1 MAATVTVVGLGP
13 AGSEFCTSEA
23 LQAIADHRHR
33 FTRTADHPANRVLG
47 PEAVVLDHHR
57 SAGSVE
63 EACTRLVD
71 EVVQAALRYGQVLYA
86 VPGSPLVGEPTVE
99 LLLNDDRVSKVLI
112 AGLSFADLAWFR
124 LGVDPMATGARI
136 VDAHR
141 VASELAQ
148 ARGPLLLAHIDTDA
162 VLAEMVAAVHEA
174 PNEPVTVLQRLG
186 ADGEHVEQVRW
197 EDLPSHLEPDYL
209 TACYI
214 PGPAAADGVEVQRF
228 VDLVATL
235 RRRCPWDAEQTHASL
250 RPHLLEEAY
259 EVLEAIDGFDRETG
273 RGSDLLEEELGDL
286 LFQVVFHARIAAD
299 DGRFDLADVARGIHD
314 KLRHRHPHVFRPD
327 TEAMVTD
334 PDSALSQWDRIK
346 QKEKGRSS
354 VLDGIPQALPAL
366 ATAHKAM
373 RRAAG
378 IGIAPPEA
386 GPVRDRGPV
395 DDEELGDALMGL
407 VHWSH
412 RLGLDPEDALRRAVA
427 RFVTVVRGVEE
438 RAAAEGLDLADADEA
453 VRSRLL
459 AEAFGV

>member
-13 AGSEFCTSEA
+13 AGPELCTAEA
-23 LQAIADHRHR
+23 LEAIADHGHR
-33 FTRTADHPANRVLG
+33 FTRTADHPANRALG
-47 PEAVVLDHHR
+47 PEVVVLDLHR
-57 SAGSVE
+57 FAGSVE
-63 EACTRLVD
+63 EACTRLVE
-71 EVVQAALRYGQVLYA
+71 EVVQAALRYDQVLYA
-86 VPGSPLVGEPTVE
+86 VPGSPLVAEPTVE
-99 LLLNDDRVSKVLI
+99 LLLNDDRVSKVLVP
-112 AGLSFADLAWFR
+112 GLSFADLAWFR
-124 LGVDPMATGARI
+124 LGVDPIATGARI

-148 ARGPLLLAHIDTDA
+148 ARGPLLVVHIDTDA
-162 VLAEMVAAVHEA
+162 ALAEMVAAVHEA

-197 EDLPSHLEPDYL
+197 EDLPSRLEPDHL

-214 PGPAAADGVEVQRF
+214 PSLAVEDGVEVQRF

-250 RPHLLEEAY
+250 RSHLLEEAY
-259 EVLEAIDGFDRETG
+259 EVLEAIDGFNRETG
-273 RGSDLLEEELGDL
+273 DGSDSLEEELGDL

-299 DGRFDLADVARGIHD
+299 DGHFDLADVTRGIHD

-327 TEAMVTD
+327 IEATVTD
-334 PDSALSQWDRIK
+334 FDSALSQWDRIK

-366 ATAHKAM
+366 AAAHKTM

-378 IGIAPPEA
+378 IGIGLPEA
-386 GPVRDRGPV
+386 GPVCGLEPA

-407 VHWSH
+407 VRWGQ
-412 RLGLDPEDALRRAVA
+412 RLDVDPEDALRRAVA
-427 RFVTVVRGVEE
+427 RFVTVVRGLED
-438 RAAAEGLDLADADEA
+438 RAAAEGIDLADADEA
-453 VRSRLL
+453 DRSRLIE
-459 AEAFGV
+459 EAFGV

>member
-13 AGSEFCTSEA
+13 AGPELCTAEV

-99 LLLNDDRVSKVLI
+99 LLLHDDRVSKVLV

-141 VASELAQ
+141 VVSELAQ
-148 ARGPLLLAHIDTDA
+148 ARGPLLVVHIDTDA

-186 ADGEHVEQVRW
+186 ADEEHVEQIRW

-259 EVLEAIDGFDRETG
+259 EVLEAIDGFDPETG
-273 RGSDLLEEELGDL
+273 RGSDLIEEELGDL

-327 TEAMVTD
+327 AEAAVTD
-334 PDSALSQWDRIK
+334 PDLALRQWDRIK

-366 ATAHKAM
+366 AAAHKAM
-373 RRAAG
+373 RRAAV
-378 IGIAPPEA
+378 IGIELPEA
-386 GPVRDRGPV
+386 GPVRGLGPV

-407 VHWSH
+407 AHWGY
-412 RLGLDPEDALRRAVA
+412 RLGIDPEDALRRAVA
-427 RFVTVVRGVEE
+427 RFVTVVRGAEE

-453 VRSRLL
+453 VRSRLI
-459 AEAFGV
+459 AEALGV